1 MATATPVLIDVVIR
15 PSDLDV
21 AEVLGVSHAGH
32 GGRNRRLFPALC
44 QRRPLRGYDAVVT
57 SRSARWPRRTA
68 SGVAVVHL
76 AYVVVPVVVITG
88 GAVQVAS
95 SFNGGNLTDVERRF

>member
-1 MATATPVLIDVVIR
+1 M
-15 PSDLDV
+15 
-21 AEVLGVSHAGH
+21 
-32 GGRNRRLFPALC
+32 
-44 QRRPLRGYDAVVT
+44 VT